1 MEKIEKL
8 EEITVKRQVKYFTCC
23 KNELE
28 RINEGLQCRNIDAN
42 SIISI
47 TENEN
52 WVTVWYRV
60 DEICGY
66 VDESKNSKTVEKKFM
81 DFLNTFTDKTP
92 LEYIKSELEK
102 GIYKNMEDKKN
113 KFKEEIKESLEE
125 QLTSETINSCDLFI
139 KEIES
144 TYKYLNQIE
153 DYRFGYICGY
163 VDAFKN
169 SKTVE
174 KKFMVFLN
182 TFTDKA
188 PLSYIKSELEKGID
202 KRIEG
207 L

>member
-60 DEICGY
+60 DE
-66 VDESKNSKTVEKKFM
+66 SKNSKTVEKKFM
-81 DFLNTFTDKTP
+81 DFLNTFTDK
-92 LEYIKSELEK
+92 
-102 GIYKNMEDKKN
+102 
-113 KFKEEIKESLEE
+113 
-125 QLTSETINSCDLFI
+125 
-139 KEIES
+139 
-144 TYKYLNQIE
+144 
-153 DYRFGYICGY
+153 
-163 VDAFKN
+163 
-169 SKTVE
+169 
-174 KKFMVFLN
+174 
-182 TFTDKA
+182 A
-188 PLSYIKSELEKGID
+188 PFSYIKSELEKGID

>member
-8 EEITVKRQVKYFTCC
+8 EEITVQRQVKYFTCC

-60 DEICGY
+60 DDICGY
-66 VDESKNSKTVEKKFM
+66 VDAFKNSKTVEKKFM
-81 DFLNTFTDKTP
+81 DFLNTFTDK
-92 LEYIKSELEK
+92 
-102 GIYKNMEDKKN
+102 
-113 KFKEEIKESLEE
+113 
-125 QLTSETINSCDLFI
+125 
-139 KEIES
+139 
-144 TYKYLNQIE
+144 
-153 DYRFGYICGY
+153 
-163 VDAFKN
+163 
-169 SKTVE
+169 
-174 KKFMVFLN
+174 
-182 TFTDKA
+182 A
-188 PLSYIKSELEKGID
+188 PFSYIKSELEKGID